1 MYFRLNIK
9 TDYDAV
15 FTINGSF
22 TEGRKTLS
30 LLDDEIY
37 YITVFPLNAVLLPY
51 TVKLANGFVAS
62 NDDLAR
68 VSEISPTQRILK
80 FSPRYAFV
88 YASGGENPIKEV
100 SLPLRFFNAVKSGK
114 LSEARSHLTT
124 DLSSSVSLEALS
136 SFFDDYFDLIEN
148 DGKFYLVDGNGKA
161 SKYRFTIKDNLIDDV
176 SEE

>member
-30 LLDDEIY
+30 LSDDEIY
-37 YITVFPLNAVLLPY
+37 YITVFPLNAALLPY

-62 NDDLAR
+62 NDELAR
-68 VSEISPTQRILK
+68 VCELSPSQRILK
-80 FSPRYAFV
+80 LSPRYAFV
-88 YASGGENPIKEV
+88 YASGGEKQIKEA
-100 SLPLRFFNAVKSGK
+100 SLPLRFFNAVKDGK
-114 LSEARSHLTT
+114 LSEARSFLTT
-124 DLSSSVSLEALS
+124 DLSSSVSLDALS
-136 SFFDDYFDLIEN
+136 SFFDGFYDLIEN

-161 SKYRFTIKDNLIDDV
+161 AKYRFIIKDNLIDDV

>member
-30 LLDDEIY
+30 LSNDEIY
-37 YITVFPLNAVLLPY
+37 YITVFPLNAALLPY

-68 VSEISPTQRILK
+68 VCEISTTQRILK

-88 YASGGENPIKEV
+88 YASGSENHIKET
-100 SLPLRFFNAVKSGK
+100 SLPLRFFNAVKTGN
-114 LSEARSHLTT
+114 LSEARSFLST
-124 DLSSSVSLEALS
+124 DLSSSVSSDALS

-161 SKYRFTIKDNLIDDV
+161 SKYRFTIKENLIDDV